1 MKANELRGR
10 DRGDLARELQQLERE
25 LFDLRFQWQSEEN
38 PSSRR
43 RRELKR
49 DVARYKTVLR
59 EMELEQ
65 VRQQD

>member
-10 DRGDLARELQQLERE
+10 DREDLLRELEQLQKE

-38 PSSRR
+38 PSSKRR
-43 RRELKR
+43 RDLKR

-59 EMELEQ
+59 EMDLQQ